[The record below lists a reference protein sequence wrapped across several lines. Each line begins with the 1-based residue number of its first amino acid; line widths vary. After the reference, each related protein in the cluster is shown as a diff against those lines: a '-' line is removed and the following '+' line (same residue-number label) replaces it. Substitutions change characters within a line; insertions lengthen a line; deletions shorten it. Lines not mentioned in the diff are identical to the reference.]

1 LTGDDLGER
10 EELEYVQEDFIAQLG
25 DMAEQ
30 KGNFR
35 S

>member
-10 EELEYVQEDFIAQLG
+10 EELEDVQEDFIAQPG
-25 DMAEQ
+25 DMAKR